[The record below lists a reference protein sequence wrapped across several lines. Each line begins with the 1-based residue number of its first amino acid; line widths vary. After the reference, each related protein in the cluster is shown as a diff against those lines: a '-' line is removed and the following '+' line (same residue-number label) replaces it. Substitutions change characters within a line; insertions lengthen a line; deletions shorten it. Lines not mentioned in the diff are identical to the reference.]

1 VTRTEERFH
10 VAVVGGGPAGLA
22 AAIAAAEQGLSAI
35 VLERG
40 TFPPDKAC
48 GEGLLPPGVR
58 ALEHLGVLRHI
69 DPSSCRR
76 FGGIRFLQEDDAS
89 AAAPLPAGGG
99 LGIRRTA
106 LLLALARRA
115 SEVGVVVRSHLAV
128 RGVEKDTAA
137 AFVTTDSGI
146 VRADVVIAADGLHSP
161 IRRAAG
167 LDGRRAKRRRFA
179 LRRHWQIR
187 PWTDHVE
194 VYVDSLGEAVVTP
207 VGESAINVNFVWED
221 GEVDDPTI
229 ERLASRFPRL
239 AARLANAPH
248 LSEVRGAGP
257 MGRSVVRRTADRL
270 ALVGDAAGFVDSI
283 SADGLSIAFNSAIL
297 LGRELPGAIARG
309 ATAASFARYERA
321 ARALFRSYWAVTN
334 GLLWIA
340 RHPRFRSAL
349 IHRLERHPAVCEAM
363 MGGAMKLMLAAA
375 PT

>member
-1 VTRTEERFH
+1 VTAEQRFQ

-22 AAIAAAEQGLSAI
+22 AAIAAAEHGLATI

-40 TFPPDKAC
+40 AFPPDKAC

-58 ALEHLGVLRHI
+58 ALEHLGVLRHV

-76 FGGIRFLQEDDAS
+76 FRGIRFLQEDESS
-89 AAAPLPAGGG
+89 AEAPLPAGGG
-99 LGIRRTA
+99 LGVRRTA
-106 LLLALARRA
+106 LVLALARRA
-115 SEVGVVVRSHLAV
+115 SEVGVVLRSHFAV
-128 RGVEKDTAA
+128 RGVERNAA
-137 AFVTTDSGI
+137 AALVTADSGTI
-146 VRADVVIAADGLHSP
+146 RADAVVAADGLHSP

-167 LDGRRAKRRRFA
+167 LDGRRANRRRFA

-207 VGESAINVNFVWED
+207 VGDSSINVNFVWQD
-221 GEVDDPTI
+221 GEFEDPTI

-239 AARLANAPH
+239 AERLATAAH

-257 MGRSVVRRTADRL
+257 MSQSVVRRSADRL
-270 ALVGDAAGFVDSI
+270 VLVGDAAGFVDSI

-309 ATAASFARYERA
+309 ATAASFTRYERA
-321 ARALFRSYWAVTN
+321 ARGLFRSYWAVTN

-340 RHPRFRSAL
+340 RHPRFRRAL

-363 MGGAMKLMLAAA
+363 MGGAMKLMLSAV